1 MSIAVLKMTW
11 KSPLTLVAALSL
23 LTASGCTTTAPTNT
37 AAPSSPTTSA
47 SPAATPSPAANGS
60 KATAA
65 AANLPVTLPVLDA
78 MFADE
83 GFAGEL
89 KSKLQLTDEQ
99 VESLRKVA
107 GEERANLDEAGAQSG
122 TTTAATKRAAEKIQ
136 SVIGAEKAAAFNS
149 FVSERWAGGAAALD
163 AKPNSVPNDTRVVVN
178 APAYRMDVF
187 QDGKLLKTYK
197 VGIGYPEF
205 PLPQGLRKADTI
217 IFNPVW
223 TPPDE
228 PWVKG
233 KFEPGKKVEAG
244 SKDNP
249 LGPR

>member
-78 MFADE
+78 MFADDS
-83 GFAGEL
+83 FAGEL

-107 GEERANLDEAGAQSG
+107 GEARAGLDESGAESG
-122 TTTAATKRAAEKIQ
+122 TTTAATRRAA
-136 SVIGAEKAAAFNS
+136 
-149 FVSERWAGGAAALD
+149 
-163 AKPNSVPNDTRVVVN
+163 
-178 APAYRMDVF
+178 
-187 QDGKLLKTYK
+187 
-197 VGIGYPEF
+197 
-205 PLPQGLRKADTI
+205 
-217 IFNPVW
+217 
-223 TPPDE
+223 
-228 PWVKG
+228 
-233 KFEPGKKVEAG
+233 
-244 SKDNP
+244 
-249 LGPR
+249 